1 LQKENI
7 LRRQRNPLPAL
18 IRKTSHF
25 GTVKL
30 LHHRKEEKRSMRIR
44 RVAGLARNRPLMRVD
59 NGNGTGKNTSCT
71 DKLSSVDDRMNM
83 ELGSKFS

>member
-1 LQKENI
+1 
-7 LRRQRNPLPAL
+7 
-18 IRKTSHF
+18 
-25 GTVKL
+25 
-30 LHHRKEEKRSMRIR
+30 MRIR